1 MKFKLFLIL
10 FLSSFLSQ
18 SQTKEEIKDFFWG
31 KNDAYKSANT
41 IPEKYKNE
49 SAVIIYKNQNFDYHK
64 FGKSVTFI
72 SSYRKRI
79 KLLDQAAVKEFS
91 EFSYD
96 DKFISSKGSYSLK
109 TSTLILGV
117 KVIKPDGKEIEINV
131 EKEAVKE
138 DKSKKIA
145 VSNLEVNDIIDFY
158 VHITEPFK
166 SFEQY
171 GFDPVETTLGET
183 YPILDLKLTFNTEND
198 FFVNFE
204 SYNGAPKL
212 KQIDNAKG
220 SERKYELVAKDVAKN
235 DFPRWFLPL
244 VEMPCYKFQVFFAR
258 SGKFEKLANAF
269 LSEKESVIKSKVS
282 KEDVYNYYDSK
293 FKPSGD
299 IGDIENFL
307 KGKSFKNDEEKVK
320 EVYYFC
326 RHKYYTRYVEAFVI
340 DEAKIMYPYELFES
354 YPIFFTYEE
363 QFINFF
369 MQYLKSEKISFD
381 IIIATERENGPISDI
396 LIQSNAKVL
405 LKVQTENPLVFGFFT
420 PYTTPDIFNANI
432 ENTKA
437 FALKV
442 SNNKKVNAIEEIIL
456 PKTTYKDNITI
467 SNTTLSINPEFNKIS
482 INRDEKLFGHNKEFE
497 IEDRVNFIDFAEEDY
512 KKYGT
517 TPVLDLVKNKKKKE
531 QYKKE
536 YDALLKKVKDNQL
549 ESFKQGIENE
559 FGFKIE
565 DLKYELVNTGRFD
578 KNNPLNY
585 KAAFTISNEL
595 IKKAGSNYI
604 LEIGKFITSQVE
616 IEEKEKNRSNNIY
629 SIFPRTFE
637 YNVILEIPT
646 GYTVTGIEKLNKS
659 IENETGGF
667 ISSAI
672 IKDNQII
679 IKANKFYKNN
689 YEPAGNWA
697 KMVAFLNLSYQ
708 FTQEKILFKKN

>member
-1 MKFKLFLIL
+1 MKFKLLIVL
-10 FLSSFLSQ
+10 FLSTTLSN
-18 SQTKEEIKDFFWG
+18 SQTKEEIKEFFWG
-31 KNDAYKSANT
+31 KNDAYKSANS
-41 IPEKYKNE
+41 IPEKHKNE

-96 DKFISSKGSYSLK
+96 DKFISSKGNYTLRSS
-109 TSTLILGV
+109 SLILGV
-117 KVIKPDGKEIEINV
+117 KIIKSDGKEIEIDV

-145 VSNLEVNDIIDFY
+145 ISNLEVNDIIDFY

-166 SFEQY
+166 AFEEY
-171 GFDPVETTLGET
+171 GFDPIETTLGET

-204 SYNGAPKL
+204 SYNAAPKL
-212 KQIDNAKG
+212 KQINTGKSND
-220 SERKYELVAKDVAKN
+220 RKYELLAKDVAKN

-258 SGKFEKLANAF
+258 SGKFEKLADAF
-269 LSEKESVIKSKVS
+269 LSEKESVVKSKVS
-282 KEDVYNYYDSK
+282 KDDIFNFYDSK

-299 IGDIENFL
+299 INAIEKFL
-307 KGKSFKNDEEKVK
+307 KGKTFKNNEEKVK

-326 RHKYYTRYVEAFVI
+326 RHQYYTRYVEAFVI
-340 DEAKIMYPYELFES
+340 EEAKIMYPYELFES
-354 YPIFFTYEE
+354 YPIFFTYEQ

-369 MQYLKSEKISFD
+369 MQYLKNEKINFD

-396 LIQSNAKVL
+396 LIQNNAKVL
-405 LKVQTENPLVFGFFT
+405 LKVQTENPLIFGFFT

-442 SNNKKVNAIEEIIL
+442 ANNKKVNAIEEITL
-456 PKTTYKDNITI
+456 PKTTYKDNIST
-467 SNTTLSINPEFNKIS
+467 SNTLLSINANFNKIS
-482 INRDEKLFGHNKEFE
+482 VKREEKLFGHNKEFE
-497 IEDRVNFIDFAEEDY
+497 IEDRVNFIDFVNEDY

-549 ESFKQGIENE
+549 ENTKQSIESE

-565 DLKYELVNTGRFD
+565 DLKYELINTGRFD
-578 KNNPLNY
+578 KNNPLHYN
-585 KAAFTISNEL
+585 ADFTISNEL
-595 IKKAGSNYI
+595 IKNAGSNYI

-616 IEEKEKNRSNNIY
+616 IEEKEKSRTNNIY
-629 SIFPRTFE
+629 SIFPRTFD
-637 YNVILEIPT
+637 YNVILDIPS

-667 ISSAI
+667 NSSAV
-672 IKDNQII
+672 IKDNKLI
-679 IKANKFYKNN
+679 IKATKFYKNN
-689 YEPAGNWA
+689 YEPASNWL
-697 KMVAFLNLSYQ
+697 KMVDFLNLSYQ

>member
-1 MKFKLFLIL
+1 MKFKLLIVL
-10 FLSSFLSQ
+10 FLSSLLSH
-18 SQTKEEIKDFFWG
+18 SQTKEEIKEFFWG
-31 KNDAYKSANT
+31 KNDTYKSVNT

-72 SSYRKRI
+72 SSHRKRI

-96 DKFISSKGSYSLK
+96 DKFISSKGNYSLRS
-109 TSTLILGV
+109 STLVLGV
-117 KVIKPDGKEIEINV
+117 KVIKPDGKEIEIDV
-131 EKEAVKE
+131 EKEAVSE

-145 VSNLEVNDIIDFY
+145 ISNLEVNDIIDFY

-166 SFEQY
+166 SFEEY

-183 YPILDLKLTFNTEND
+183 YPILDLKLSFNTEND

-212 KQIDNAKG
+212 KEVATGK
-220 SERKYELVAKDVAKN
+220 SSVRKYELLAKDVAKN

-244 VEMPCYKFQVFFAR
+244 VELPCYKFQVFFAR
-258 SGKFEKLANAF
+258 SGKFEKLADAF
-269 LSEKESVIKSKVS
+269 LSDKENVIKSRVS
-282 KEDVYNYYDSK
+282 KDDIFNYYDTK
-293 FKPSGD
+293 FKP
-299 IGDIENFL
+299 IGDINAIEKFL
-307 KGKSFKNDEEKVK
+307 KGKSFKNNEEKVK

-326 RHKYYTRYVEAFVI
+326 RHQYYTRYVEAFVV

-354 YPIFFTYEE
+354 YPIFFTYEQ

-369 MQYLKSEKISFD
+369 MQYLKSEKINFD

-396 LIQSNAKVL
+396 LIQRNAKVL
-405 LKVQTENPLVFGFFT
+405 LNVQTENPLIFGFFT
-420 PYTTPDIFNANI
+420 PYSTPDIFNANI

-442 SNNKKVNAIEEIIL
+442 SNNKKVNAIEEITL
-456 PKTTYKDNITI
+456 PKTNHKDNIST
-467 SNTTLSINPEFNKIS
+467 SNTYLSINADFNKIS
-482 INRDEKLFGHNKEFE
+482 VKREEKLFGHNKEFE
-497 IEDRVNFIDFAEEDY
+497 IEDKVNFIDFVYEDY

-517 TPVLDLVKNKKKKE
+517 TPLLDLVKNKKKKE

-536 YDALLKKVKDNQL
+536 YDALLKKIKDNQL
-549 ESFKQGIENE
+549 ESTKQGIESE

-578 KNNPLNY
+578 KNNPLHYN
-585 KAAFTISNEL
+585 ADFTISNEL

-616 IEEKEKNRSNNIY
+616 IEEKEKNRTNNIY
-629 SIFPRTFE
+629 SIFPRTFD
-637 YNVILEIPT
+637 YNVTLEIPA
-646 GYTVTGIEKLNKS
+646 GYTVTGIEKLNTS
-659 IENETGGF
+659 VENETGGF
-667 ISSAI
+667 ISTAI
-672 IKDNQII
+672 IKDNKLI
-679 IKANKFYKNN
+679 IKANKFYKNS
-689 YEPAGNWA
+689 YEPSSNWP
-697 KMVAFLNLSYQ
+697 KMVSFLNASYQ
-708 FTQEKILFKKN
+708 FTQEKILFKKI